1 MSEIIQCSS
10 CGGSNQLPEGKT
22 SMFCAFCGNGI
33 TKKQIDNKSNNENLI
48 KAKPKIIDFTLSLK
62 ERNISSLKDVLVWF
76 SDDELENIAHLDLS
90 NNNIFSLDGL
100 NSFSRIEEIDLSY
113 NKFTE
118 ISANDI
124 DIINSINIQNN
135 QNGFKLNL
143 LGNPITSDSWVP
155 EINISS
161 ILNSYTGEM
170 YLDSNYDIKYHTYY
184 NLVKLTILTN
194 DAEIDEYHPN
204 STFNPNNKKTYD
216 GKKGSCFI
224 ATATTGSYDHPE
236 VMELRN
242 FRDNWILEKKWGESF
257 VEWYYHYGA
266 IVAKSIEKS
275 FVLKKICYLFIV
287 KPLYILSKLIITKK

>member
-10 CGGSNQLPEGKT
+10 CGGSNQLQEGKT

-33 TKKQIDNKSNNENLI
+33 AKKQIDKELNNENLI

-62 ERNISSLKDVLVWF
+62 ERNISSLKEVLVWF

-124 DIINSINIQNN
+124 DKINSINIQNN

-143 LGNPITSDSWVP
+143 LGNPITSEAWVSK
-155 EINISS
+155 IKISS

-170 YLDSNYDIKYHTYY
+170 YLDSNYDIKYHTHY

-194 DAEIDEYHPN
+194 DAEIDEYHPK
-204 STFNPNNKKTYD
+204 STFHPNNKNTYD
-216 GKKGSCFI
+216 GKNGYCFI
-224 ATATTGSYDHPE
+224 ASATMGNYEHPE

-242 FRDNWILEKKWGESF
+242 LRDNWILEKRWGESF
-257 VEWYYHYGA
+257 VQWYYHYGA
-266 IVAKSIEKS
+266 NAAKFIEKS
-275 FVLKKICYLFIV
+275 FVLKKISYILIV
-287 KPLYILSKLIITKK
+287 KPLVYFSRIVKIK